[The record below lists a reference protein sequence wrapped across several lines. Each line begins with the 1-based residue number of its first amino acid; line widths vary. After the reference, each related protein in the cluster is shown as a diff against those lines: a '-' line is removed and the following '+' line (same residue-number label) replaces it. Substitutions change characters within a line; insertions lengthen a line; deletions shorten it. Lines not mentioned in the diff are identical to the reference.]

1 MISAIAFVF
10 SIVVLVFVHELGH
23 YLAARSVG
31 VKVEKFYIGFN
42 LFGYSLFKRQINGT
56 EYGVGWF
63 PLGGYVKLAGM
74 LDESLDISASDV
86 PKENQLQYQSSIAK
100 IWIMSAGVIMNFLL
114 AILIFSVMIF
124 RSGIQEP
131 ISNESIIGIIS
142 EDVINSKGEFVKKT
156 AAYELGLKSGD
167 KIMEINNIEINSWN
181 DLTSAIHSQ
190 PNEIIY
196 VKWISDSQIKE
207 GSVRTDTST
216 TIVDYK
222 LKTIGLLGIG
232 PQTTIRQSGIVES
245 FSNGCSMTQQFLFQM
260 IFSLYALISG
270 ELSMEHLSGPLGIA
284 QVAGD
289 SAKAGIEPLLYL
301 IAILSINLG
310 LVNILP
316 IPGLDGGHI
325 LITLIEAVLGREISL
340 NTKVAIQNTGM
351 LILLSLFIF
360 IMFNDI
366 SRLFFN

>member
-1 MISAIAFVF
+1 MISVIAFVF

-56 EYGVGWF
+56 EYGIGWL

-74 LDESLDISASDV
+74 LDESLDITASDV
-86 PKENQLQYQSSIAK
+86 PKKNQLQYQTGLAK
-100 IWIMSAGVIMNFLL
+100 VLIMSAGVIMNFLL
-114 AILIFSVMIF
+114 AIVIFSVMVF
-124 RSGIQEP
+124 KSGVPEP
-131 ISNESIIGIIS
+131 TTNESIIGNIS
-142 EDVINSKGEFVKKT
+142 EDIVNGNGDFVKKT
-156 AAYELGLKSGD
+156 AAYELGLQSGD
-167 KIMEINNIEINSWN
+167 QIIQIDDININGWN
-181 DLTSAIHSQ
+181 DMSLAIRNIPDQ
-190 PNEIIY
+190 IIN
-196 VKWISDSQIKE
+196 VKWVSENQIKE
-207 GSVRTDTST
+207 GSVKTDTIT
-216 TIVDYK
+216 TLIDYK
-222 LKTIGLLGIG
+222 IKTIGQLGIG
-232 PQTTIRQSGIVES
+232 PNMKIRKLNFVEALL
-245 FSNGCSMTQQFLFQM
+245 NGCSMTKDFLFQM
-260 IFSLYALISG
+260 IFSLYSLISG
-270 ELSMEHLSGPLGIA
+270 QISMEHLSGPLGIA

-325 LITLIEAVLGREISL
+325 LITLIEGAIGREISL
-340 NTKVAIQNTGM
+340 NTKVAIQNIGI